1 MTENSMPR
9 RYRRVRCACELSN
22 EAGANAGN
30 IDVPGLVPRP
40 IRPTIITVDNS
51 ASSGA
56 FGPAHRISLGA
67 SHSALRPPID
77 RSNLNPRFQLPSQSR
92 LDSAG
97 DLRH

>member
-1 MTENSMPR
+1 MPR

-30 IDVPGLVPRP
+30 IDVLGLVPRP

-56 FGPAHRISLGA
+56 FGPTHRISLGT
-67 SHSALRPPID
+67 SHID
-77 RSNLNPRFQLPSQSR
+77 PRFQLPSQSR